1 MPCCCKETPASCGGL
16 PSISAPHRTP
26 SKTPPAPRREQVS
39 ISRGM
44 AGSPPGFPK
53 GERSLGDTT
62 TATRSSF
69 VASAG
74 AEGDEDE
81 DGCHEW
87 DRVGALHR
95 AEPRER
101 DWGQLIHM
109 QGRLRQLKRILR
121 LFGARAVFAPE
132 SQPLS
137 CFFPAHVLQILRSEG
152 NVLLLQTRR
161 GEQLR
166 LRSGFGA
173 EMFRRG
179 EFGTGSALAPTLRV
193 PATCSILLSRHQQ
206 ASLPSQSR
214 AGRSQSL

>member
-1 MPCCCKETPASCGGL
+1 MRWPPFQSLLLTGPPPKPLRLRGESRFRSAGEWLGACLGSQRVREAWEAPPPL
-16 PSISAPHRTP
+16 P
-26 SKTPPAPRREQVS
+26 
-39 ISRGM
+39 G
-44 AGSPPGFPK
+44 AG
-53 GERSLGDTT
+53 
-62 TATRSSF
+62 F

-81 DGCHEW
+81 DGCHER
-87 DRVGALHR
+87 DRAGALHR

-101 DWGQLIHM
+101 DRDQLIHV
-109 QGRLRQLKRILR
+109 QGRHRQLKRILR

-132 SQPLS
+132 RQPLS
-137 CFFPAHVLQILRSEG
+137 CFFPPHILQILRSEG
-152 NVLLLQTRR
+152 NALLLQTRR

-173 EMFRRG
+173 ERFRRG

-193 PATCSILLSRHQQ
+193 PATCSILLSHHQQ